1 MEPLIVCYSHSGNN
15 RRLATR
21 LRGRL
26 GCDIL
31 HIDERRK
38 RKTLSILL
46 DFIFNR
52 NARLSDYRFTGRK
65 HDVLVLVAPIWG
77 GKLAAPMREFFGKER
92 DNIHKYLLITLCN
105 GVEGQKEKLE
115 AELSS
120 IVGKEPVGT
129 TKLWMKGINT
139 RASPG
144 KWRLRLLSHPKGR
157 GMDPYVACT
166 RSGEWTIAWSHS
178 SRFVWQS
185 TGCCPKTSGT
195 R

>member
-15 RRLATR
+15 RRLAARLKGR
-21 LRGRL
+21 LRCEL
-26 GCDIL
+26 L

-46 DFIFNR
+46 DFFFKR
-52 NARLSDYRFTGRK
+52 NVRLSDYRFTGRK

-77 GKLAAPMREFFGKER
+77 GKLAAPMREFVGKER

-120 IVGKEPVGT
+120 IVRKEPLGT
-129 TKLWMKGINT
+129 TELWVN
-139 RASPG
+139 
-144 KWRLRLLSHPKGR
+144 RLLPEDKRNKVKHTFNYRVDDSDLDRFEAELDAFVCLIDEAR
-157 GMDPYVACT
+157 GSA
-166 RSGEWTIAWSHS
+166 R
-178 SRFVWQS
+178 
-185 TGCCPKTSGT
+185 
-195 R
+195 